1 MPQRGVKGRVF
12 EKMKKFL
19 SSALVLLLVLVGLFA
34 MSGCESKPVLRLYNW
49 YDYMDESILKEFE
62 KEYGCTVR
70 VSYFTDNEGM
80 LTKLQAPGANYDL
93 LFPSDYTVQRLIAL
107 DMLAELNHAN
117 IPNIENIDKKY
128 LDMSY
133 DMGGKYSVP
142 YMWGTVGILYNK
154 NKVSDEVNSW
164 DILWNEKYADEIYML
179 DSSRDS
185 IGVALMRRG
194 YGLNDRSDEALA
206 AAKEELIKQKP
217 MVKSYYVDETK
228 GMMAKGNGAL
238 GVVYSGDAIIAMA
251 EADFL
256 DYALPEGG
264 TNVWFDAVCIPKSST
279 NKELAEKFID
289 FLCRG
294 DIAFRNADYIGYCT
308 PNKLAYEQLDEEI
321 KNNKKIYPDEEY
333 LKKCEVFVDLGDKAD
348 DFDKLWLSVT
358 SGK

>member
-1 MPQRGVKGRVF
+1 
-12 EKMKKFL
+12 
-19 SSALVLLLVLVGLFA
+19 
-34 MSGCESKPVLRLYNW
+34 
-49 YDYMDESILKEFE
+49 
-62 KEYGCTVR
+62 
-70 VSYFTDNEGM
+70 
-80 LTKLQAPGANYDL
+80 
-93 LFPSDYTVQRLIAL
+93 
-107 DMLAELNHAN
+107 MLAELNHAN

-185 IGVALMRRG
+185 IGLALMRRG
-194 YGLNDRSDEALA
+194 YSLNDRSDEALA
-206 AAKEELIKQKP
+206 AAKEELMKQKP
-217 MVKSYYVDETK
+217 LVKSYYVDETK

>member
-1 MPQRGVKGRVF
+1 MQQPDSIIKINNNNMPQRGVKGRVF

-34 MSGCESKPVLRLYNW
+34 MTGCDSKPVLRLYNW

-107 DMLAELNHAN
+107 DMLAELDHGN

-133 DMGGKYSVP
+133 DMGGRYSVP

-185 IGVALMRRG
+185 IGLALMRRG
-194 YGLNDRSDEALA
+194 YSLNDRSDEALA
-206 AAKEELIKQKP
+206 AAKEELMKQKP
-217 MVKSYYVDETK
+217 LVKSYYV
-228 GMMAKGNGAL
+228 
-238 GVVYSGDAIIAMA
+238 
-251 EADFL
+251 
-256 DYALPEGG
+256 
-264 TNVWFDAVCIPKSST
+264 
-279 NKELAEKFID
+279 
-289 FLCRG
+289 
-294 DIAFRNADYIGYCT
+294 
-308 PNKLAYEQLDEEI
+308 
-321 KNNKKIYPDEEY
+321 
-333 LKKCEVFVDLGDKAD
+333 
-348 DFDKLWLSVT
+348 
-358 SGK
+358 